1 MTLRGETQLST
12 VSTALKESN
21 PYTSPKKQ
29 NNKQASTTSSFLL
42 RNFRL
47 TSVIRQ
53 WLIHL
58 IQSFSPANM
67 FRG

>member
-42 RNFRL
+42 RKTNFCYQTVVDSFDTIFL
-47 TSVIRQ
+47 TCKHV
-53 WLIHL
+53 
-58 IQSFSPANM
+58 
-67 FRG
+67 

>member
-47 TSVIRQ
+47 TFVS
-53 WLIHL
+53 
-58 IQSFSPANM
+58 S
-67 FRG
+67 G